1 MTIFGFVVA
10 STLVN
15 TLFLFDL
22 YFTKFTQRSYWG
34 STLYVVLNNVADPAF
49 KMFGFMALAIQ
60 WGMAFVNG
68 NDVTFFQFMISAG
81 WWAWFLVLFAA
92 TTHAYYA
99 WEINKKE
106 K

>member
-1 MTIFGFVVA
+1 MTLFGFVVG

-22 YFTKFTQRSYWG
+22 YVTKFTQRSYWG
-34 STLYVVLNNVADPAF
+34 STMYVVLNNVADTGFRLCAF
-49 KMFGFMALAIQ
+49 FLMIVQWFFGIMFGNDANILQLMFALFW
-60 WGMAFVNG
+60 WGWMFTLYAVS
-68 NDVTFFQFMISAG
+68 TI
-81 WWAWFLVLFAA
+81 
-92 TTHAYYA
+92 AYYN